1 MYYDSILSRE
11 PSRTN
16 GPLGLYNQRP
26 VDSQLLL
33 LWLARPKT
41 RATSIALYRLTTD
54 HLLCL
59 VRLAKEL
66 ASGQRSASIEGKLSY
81 LCRLRGIKSIAPQSV
96 VLERCQGFP
105 ITYARFLMSD
115 AVK

>member
-1 MYYDSILSRE
+1 MYYDNILCRE
-11 PSRTN
+11 PGRYK
-16 GPLGLYNQRP
+16 GPLNLYHQRP
-26 VDSQLLL
+26 EDNQLLL

-81 LCRLRGIKSIAPQSV
+81 LCRLRGIKSLAPQSV
-96 VLERCQGFP
+96 LLERCQGLF
-105 ITYARFLMSD
+105 
-115 AVK
+115 